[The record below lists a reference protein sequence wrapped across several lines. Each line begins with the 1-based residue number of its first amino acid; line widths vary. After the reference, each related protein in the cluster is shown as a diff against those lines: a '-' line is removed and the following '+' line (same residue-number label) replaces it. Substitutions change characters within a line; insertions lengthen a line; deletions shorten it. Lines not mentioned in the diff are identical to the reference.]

1 MEAKLLSASSPP
13 SFSVNGATKFSRPS
27 LVLTSPT
34 REFPIFKL
42 QCPARSSNKIIQSVH
57 ASKSIGTVTT
67 QRVDDSENLTLDAV
81 RYSLIRQEDSI
92 IFSLL
97 ERAQYCQNKSTY
109 DPDSFSIEGF
119 HGSLIQ
125 YMLRETEK
133 LHAQVG
139 RYNSP
144 DEHPFF
150 REELPAPL
158 LPPLTYKQVLHP
170 IADKINMNPKVWE
183 IYFKNIVPKLAKEG
197 EDGNCGSTA
206 VCDAMCL
213 QALSKRIRYGKFVAE
228 CKFRDSPEAY
238 QAAIKEQDRDGLMN
252 LLKFPKVEESVKKRV
267 EMKTRTYGQEVPVEI
282 CKDGDCPTYKI
293 NPSLVAD
300 LYGEWI
306 MPLTKEKVQVE
317 YLLRRLD
324 KSQGN

>member
-13 SFSVNGATKFSRPS
+13 SFAVPGATKFSRPTS
-27 LVLTSPT
+27 VVLTSPT

-42 QCPARSSNKIIQSVH
+42 QCPARLSKKAIQSVH
-57 ASKSIGTVTT
+57 APSNSIETVTK
-67 QRVDDSENLTLDAV
+67 QRVDVSENLTLEAV

-97 ERAQYCQNKSTY
+97 ERAQYCRNQSTY
-109 DPDSFSIEGF
+109 DPASFSMEGF
-119 HGSLIQ
+119 HGSLVE

-150 REELPAPL
+150 QDELPDPL
-158 LPPLTYKQVLHP
+158 LPPLTYPQVLHP
-170 IADKINMNPKVWE
+170 IADTINMNSKVWE
-183 IYFKNIVPKLAKEG
+183 MYFKNIVPKLAKEG
-197 EDGNCGSTA
+197 DDGNCGSTA
-206 VCDAMCL
+206 VCDTMCL
-213 QALSKRIRYGKFVAE
+213 QALSKRIHYGKFVAE
-228 CKFRDSPEAY
+228 CKFRGSPEDY
-238 QAAIKEQDRDGLMN
+238 KAAIREQDRDRLMN
-252 LLKFPKVEESVKKRV
+252 LLTFPKVEESVKKRV
-267 EMKTRTYGQEVPVEI
+267 EMKTRTYGQEVPVDI
-282 CKDGDCPTYKI
+282 CKDDHSPTCKI

-300 LYGEWI
+300 VYSEWI
-306 MPLTKEKVQVE
+306 MPLTKEVQVE

-324 KSQGN
+324 ESE